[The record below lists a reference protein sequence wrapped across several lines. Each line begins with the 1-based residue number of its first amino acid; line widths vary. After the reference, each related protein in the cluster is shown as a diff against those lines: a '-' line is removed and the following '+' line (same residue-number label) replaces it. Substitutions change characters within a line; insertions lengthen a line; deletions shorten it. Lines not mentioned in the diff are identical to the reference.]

1 MAQQPSELLPEEKL
15 KLQKPQWTPR
25 DASELVEA
33 QKFVQDSL
41 IPRVKSINEPTM
53 DDFRR
58 IATEA
63 DKEMRGSDQIR
74 LGQASLELTPLGLER
89 KTNIVHATLYTIGI
103 HQDIRHGV
111 AIAKKVFES
120 LDDTNPSGLAS
131 SASKDLPDIL
141 QLWLQ
146 TAALD
151 MDTYMKSYN
160 LALDEIEAGPI
171 GYISTA
177 QDYFALWTWK
187 ANFDP
192 ESQEYKHHDSQKTIH
207 TIIRSEMVRYKKD
220 SVTAQVCRSWLEG
233 TLWRD
238 TESFAPKEK
247 RAFEQHVQKMARAI
261 WERTYEPDRYKPEG
275 VPSLKEFSWNTCL
288 PRVWKAIINMIF
300 NTDTLI
306 DRTEKEI
313 EGAAKKL
320 AQVLQKLP
328 AQGDEGVPTDP
339 QGNTYLA
346 REDLDNLIRRLK
358 GDIEAMRYVWCV
370 HDSPQI
376 RPLNILVDELF
387 KE

>member
-1 MAQQPSELLPEEKL
+1 MAQQPSELLPEEKI
-15 KLQKPQWTPR
+15 KLQEPQWTPR
-25 DASELVEA
+25 DASELIEA

-74 LGQASLELTPLGLER
+74 LEFLTGISTTDKFYQKVMQAIMNHAEDPELVAKLLLALMQVKKDDEPTGRQAWNSHPLGLER

-160 LALDEIEAGPI
+160 LALDEIEA
-171 GYISTA
+171 
-177 QDYFALWTWK
+177 
-187 ANFDP
+187 
-192 ESQEYKHHDSQKTIH
+192 
-207 TIIRSEMVRYKKD
+207 
-220 SVTAQVCRSWLEG
+220 
-233 TLWRD
+233 
-238 TESFAPKEK
+238 ESFAPEEK

-261 WERTYEPDRYKPEG
+261 WERTYEPDHYKPEG

-288 PRVWKAIINMIF
+288 PRVWKAIINMVF

-306 DRTEKEI
+306 ERTEKEI
-313 EGAAKKL
+313 EGAAKNL
-320 AQVLQKLP
+320 AKVLQKLP
-328 AQGDEGVPTDP
+328 AQGDEGLPTDP
-339 QGNTYLA
+339 QGKITYLA
-346 REDLDNLIRRLK
+346 RNDLDNLIRRLK
-358 GDIEAMRYVWCV
+358 GDIEAMRYVWCARG
-370 HDSPQI
+370 SPQI
-376 RPLNILVDELF
+376 RPLNILVNELF

>member
-74 LGQASLELTPLGLER
+74 LGQASLELTTLGLER

-160 LALDEIEAGPI
+160 LALDEIEAGPM

-220 SVTAQVCRSWLEG
+220 S
-233 TLWRD
+233 
-238 TESFAPKEK
+238 
-247 RAFEQHVQKMARAI
+247 HVQKMARAI
-261 WERTYEPDRYKPEG
+261 WERTYEPDHYKPEG
-275 VPSLKEFSWNTCL
+275 VPSLEEFSWNTCL
-288 PRVWKAIINMIF
+288 PRVWKAIINMVF
-300 NTDTLI
+300 NTDTLTE
-306 DRTEKEI
+306 RTEKEI
-313 EGAAKKL
+313 EGAAKNL
-320 AQVLQKLP
+320 AKVLQKLP
-328 AQGDEGVPTDP
+328 AQGDEGLPTDS
-339 QGNTYLA
+339 QGEITYLA

-376 RPLNILVDELF
+376 RPLNILVNELF

>member
-15 KLQKPQWTPR
+15 KLQKPQWTPG
-25 DASELVEA
+25 DASELVQA

-160 LALDEIEAGPI
+160 LALDEIEA
-171 GYISTA
+171 
-177 QDYFALWTWK
+177 D
-187 ANFDP
+187 
-192 ESQEYKHHDSQKTIH
+192 H
-207 TIIRSEMVRYKKD
+207 
-220 SVTAQVCRSWLEG
+220 
-233 TLWRD
+233 
-238 TESFAPKEK
+238 
-247 RAFEQHVQKMARAI
+247 
-261 WERTYEPDRYKPEG
+261 YKPEG
-275 VPSLKEFSWNTCL
+275 VPSLEEFSWNTCL
-288 PRVWKAIINMIF
+288 PRVWKAIINMVF
-300 NTDTLI
+300 NTDTLTE
-306 DRTEKEI
+306 RTEKEN
-313 EGAAKKL
+313 EGAAKNL
-320 AQVLQKLP
+320 AKVLQKLPAEEDEGLP
-328 AQGDEGVPTDP
+328 AQGDEGLSTDP
-339 QGNTYLA
+339 QGKINYLA
-346 REDLDNLIRRLK
+346 RNDLDNLIRRLK

-376 RPLNILVDELF
+376 RPLNILVNELF